1 MLHVSCHQD
10 VSGAYSMSI
19 KYTAVLSEVG
29 HAVRVADGFRVEVV
43 LNCGSALNPL
53 LFEIELR

>member
-1 MLHVSCHQD
+1 
-10 VSGAYSMSI
+10 MSI